1 MTGRKFTYIL
11 GVKVDRIDTKGL
23 FSKVEEFVKAKST
36 HHIAYVNVDCI
47 NKSRGDPEYKDILE
61 TSDLIYPDGMAVVW
75 ASKLTSR
82 PLSERVTAADFFQ
95 DFCSYCAD
103 RKLSLYFLGGEEGV
117 AEKAVKTMKDMVPDV
132 EIVGYHKGFFDVQEE
147 EKVIKEINGK
157 RPDILLVGFGVP
169 VQEKWIRMHMES
181 LNVPVL
187 WGVGAL
193 FDYFAGKV
201 KRAPKWMRKRGL
213 EWLFRLIME
222 PSRLWKR
229 YLIGNLA
236 FISRAFILVF
246 TDMILLSFSWLTA
259 YWIRYY
265 LSGIFG
271 KELNPFSGYLTA
283 LPIIV
288 FLWII
293 TYTSFGLY
301 RNRASKE
308 ASQTGAILK
317 AVILGWLV
325 TSATAFM
332 LKEFDFGRAVVFF
345 ASVLNFILLYISRK
359 VSSLILKGT
368 GD

>member
-1 MTGRKFTYIL
+1 MMKREFTYIL
-11 GVKVDRIDTKGL
+11 GVKVDRINTKEL
-23 FSKVEEFVKAKST
+23 LQKVTEFARSKT
-36 HHIAYVNVDCI
+36 PHHIAYVNVDCI

-61 TSDLIYPDGMAVVW
+61 SADLIYPDGMAVVW
-75 ASKLTSR
+75 ASRLTSR
-82 PLSERVTAADFFQ
+82 PLAERVTAADFLP
-95 DFCSYCAD
+95 DLCRLCAEGNF
-103 RKLSLYFLGGEEGV
+103 SLYFLGGEEGV
-117 AEKAVKTMKDMVPDV
+117 SQKAAETMKDIVPGV
-132 EIVGYHKGFFDVQEE
+132 KIVGHHKGYFERDEE
-147 EKVIKEINGK
+147 EEVIRDIKEK

-169 VQEKWIRMHMES
+169 TQEKWLRKHIDS

-193 FDYFAGKV
+193 FDYYAGKV
-201 KRAPKWMRKRGL
+201 KRAPKWMREKGL

-236 FISRAFILVF
+236 FISRAFILII
-246 TDMILLSFSWLTA
+246 TDIILLSFSWLAA
-259 YWIRYY
+259 YWIRFY

-271 KELNPFSGYLTA
+271 KPLNPFSGYLTA

-301 RNRASKE
+301 RNRASRE
-308 ASQTGAILK
+308 ANQTGSILK

-345 ASVLNFILLYISRK
+345 ASVLNFILLYVSRK
-359 VSSLILKGT
+359 ISSLILKGT
-368 GD
+368 D